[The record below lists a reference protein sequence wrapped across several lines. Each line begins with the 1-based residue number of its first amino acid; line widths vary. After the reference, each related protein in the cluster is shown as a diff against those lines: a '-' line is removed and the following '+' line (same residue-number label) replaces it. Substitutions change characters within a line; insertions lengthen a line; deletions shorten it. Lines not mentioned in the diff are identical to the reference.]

1 VAKSVNRVTRDRAD
15 LYATR
20 RMVIEILR
28 HMNESTIEK
37 IRSSTKGATL
47 KPEDEVIDER
57 ELRLA
62 FDSILE
68 EAVKRGSRR
77 A

>member
-1 VAKSVNRVTRDRAD
+1 MARSTNRGLRVQTD

-28 HMNESTIEK
+28 HMNESDIEK
-37 IRSSTKGATL
+37 IRSSTKNSTL
-47 KPEDEVIDER
+47 KPKDEALNEA

-68 EAVKRGSRR
+68 EAAKPHP
-77 A
+77 